1 MDLSAQPALPTP
13 LPDWANDVLSHAILE
28 VLNETPGPK
37 GVSLP
42 RMGKAL
48 GLGVSVLLRR
58 LHLLSAASIGGQPG
72 PAWVRVE
79 QLDER
84 WIAHLTDAGRAQ
96 WVLWS
101 AETGE

>member
-1 MDLSAQPALPTP
+1 MDLSAQPAPAKP

-28 VLNETPGPK
+28 VLHASPGPK

-42 RMGKAL
+42 RMGKSL

-79 QLDER
+79 QVDER
-84 WIAHLTDAGRAQ
+84 WNAHLTEAGRAQ
-96 WVLWS
+96 CVSWS
-101 AETGE
+101 NETGE